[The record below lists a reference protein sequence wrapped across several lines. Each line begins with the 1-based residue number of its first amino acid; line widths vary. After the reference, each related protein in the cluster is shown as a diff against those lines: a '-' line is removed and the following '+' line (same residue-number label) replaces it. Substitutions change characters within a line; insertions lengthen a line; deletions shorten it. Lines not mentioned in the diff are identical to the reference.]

1 MINAN
6 TVIDIMRLTE
16 GVYECDKLEVGQNPS
31 DFKPI
36 QKTFDPKRYIRFDA
50 NDPHHP
56 NMAELTAALE
66 SIGADGAVIK
76 MVMVG
81 PEYDN
86 TLSLATNIAQGK
98 YYWPCVFVDLSKLD
112 EQDTKILLEII
123 KNTTIKMKASILEDK
138 LDKTIEKMK
147 NQADKFKDS
156 MSRIRQESDK
166 AKSSLFSRNVNMLKQ
181 VIGKEAEHFK

>member
-6 TVIDIMRLTE
+6 TVIDIIRLTE
-16 GVYECDKLEVGQNPS
+16 GVYECDKLEAGQNPS

-36 QKTFDPKRYIRFDA
+36 QKLFDPKRYIRFDA

-56 NMAELTAALE
+56 NMAKLTAALE
-66 SIGADGAVIK
+66 SIGTDGAIIK
-76 MVMVG
+76 MVML
-81 PEYDN
+81 PSKTDDTFY
-86 TLSLATNIAQGK
+86 LATNAPHGK
-98 YYWPCVFVDLSKLD
+98 RSWPCVFVDLSKLD
-112 EQDTKILLEII
+112 EQDAKILLEII

-138 LDKTIEKMK
+138 LDETNEKMK

-156 MSRIRQESDK
+156 MSRIRRESDK

-181 VIGKEAEHFK
+181 VISKEAENFK

>member
-6 TVIDIMRLTE
+6 TVIDIIRLTE
-16 GVYECDKLEVGQNPS
+16 GVYECDKLEAGQNPS

-36 QKTFDPKRYIRFDA
+36 QKLFDPKRYIRFDA
-50 NDPHHP
+50 NHPNHP

-76 MVMVG
+76 MVML
-81 PEYDN
+81 PSKTDDTFYL
-86 TLSLATNIAQGK
+86 TTNAPHGK
-98 YYWPCVFVDLSKLD
+98 HSWPCTFVDLSKLD
-112 EQDTKILLEII
+112 EQDAKILLEII

-138 LDKTIEKMK
+138 LEQTNKEIK
-147 NQADKFKDS
+147 QFKDS
-156 MSRIRQESDK
+156 MSRIRRESDK

-181 VIGKEAEHFK
+181 IISKEAENFK

>member
-16 GVYECDKLEVGQNPS
+16 GVYECDKLEVGHNPS

-66 SIGADGAVIK
+66 SIGAKGAVIK

-81 PEYDN
+81 QEYDD
-86 TLSLATNIAQGK
+86 TLSLETNITQGK
-98 YYWPCVFVDLSKLD
+98 PYWPCTFVDLSKLAD
-112 EQDTKILLEII
+112 QDAKILREII

-138 LDKTIEKMK
+138 LEKEKK
-147 NQADKFKDS
+147 NAKYRADDFKDS
-156 MSRIRQESDK
+156 MTRIQTEADK
-166 AKSSLFSRNVNMLKQ
+166 TKSSLFSRNVNMLKS
-181 VIGKEAEHFK
+181 VISKEAEKFK

>member
-6 TVIDIMRLTE
+6 TVIDIIRLTE
-16 GVYECDKLEVGQNPS
+16 GVYECDKLEAGQNPS

-36 QKTFDPKRYIRFDA
+36 QKLFDPKRYIRFDA

-76 MVMVG
+76 MVML
-81 PEYDN
+81 PSKTDDTFY
-86 TLSLATNIAQGK
+86 LATNAPHGK
-98 YYWPCVFVDLSKLD
+98 PSWPCVFVDLSKLD

-138 LDKTIEKMK
+138 LDKTNEKMK

-181 VIGKEAEHFK
+181 VISKEAENFK